1 MRRTKEWLLSTC
13 LVAAL
18 AGTAML
24 LGTSSSLAQP
34 GRGEERREEREG
46 YWRYH
51 DGRWSY
57 WHAGDRRWYYT
68 DGSHWYYHDGNGWQ
82 LYRFDRQF
90 GREGFERGR
99 YQPPVKGPISSRLGT
114 MSTAR
119 AEVG

>member
-34 GRGEERREEREG
+34 RRGEERREERGG

-68 DGSHWYYHDGNGWQ
+68 DGSHWYYHDGHGWQ

-99 YQPPVKGPISSRLGT
+99 YQPPGAGADIVPPRHDVY
-114 MSTAR
+114 R
-119 AEVG
+119 PR